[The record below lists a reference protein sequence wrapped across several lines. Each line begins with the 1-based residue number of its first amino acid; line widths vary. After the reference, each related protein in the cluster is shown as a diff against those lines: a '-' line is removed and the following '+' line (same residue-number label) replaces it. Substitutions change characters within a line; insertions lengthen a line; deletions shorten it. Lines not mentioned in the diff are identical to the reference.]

1 MYKTKPTPFDCLIIF
16 VVIIICIFSLFS
28 CTASISNERVIT
40 STVTDKDVKRK
51 GDKDIYLVYTKD
63 QQNDV
68 QVLMVED
75 NIFVGHWNSSDL
87 YGSIEIGK
95 TYDFT
100 VTGTRSNFL
109 SWYPNIHS
117 LTEVTEEDK

>member
-1 MYKTKPTPFDCLIIF
+1 MYKTKTTPFDCLIIF

-100 VTGTRSNFL
+100 VTGMRSNFL

-117 LTEVTEEDK
+117 LTEKVEEDE